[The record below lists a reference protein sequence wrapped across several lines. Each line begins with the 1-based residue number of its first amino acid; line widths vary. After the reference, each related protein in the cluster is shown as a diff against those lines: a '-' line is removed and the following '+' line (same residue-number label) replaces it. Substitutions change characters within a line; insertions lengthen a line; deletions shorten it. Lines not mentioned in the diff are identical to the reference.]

1 MRSATE
7 RAASLRGWVCPIMP
21 ATPRPSCM
29 QIFGSCVVLPEP
41 VSPDTMTTWWSR
53 MARAIS
59 SRRSLTGRSGN
70 SITGIA
76 AARSA
81 SCSGVNGLKGRA

>member
-1 MRSATE
+1 
-7 RAASLRGWVCPIMP
+7 
-21 ATPRPSCM
+21 M

-53 MARAIS
+53 IALAIS
-59 SRRSLTGRSGN
+59 SRRALTGRSGKEM
-70 SITGIA
+70 TGIA

-81 SCSGVNGLKGRA
+81 SCSGVKGLKGRA